1 MKSHMYKNGYPAMTQ
16 VDWVKKLTNSVFP
29 SGILQFLM
37 VVTLSLS
44 LYLQLSRTEAPFL
57 QSRASNKIMSVH
69 VVDKNG
75 MRAVDEKQV
84 ISL

>member
-1 MKSHMYKNGYPAMTQ
+1 
-16 VDWVKKLTNSVFP
+16 
-29 SGILQFLM
+29 M
-37 VVTLSLS
+37 VVALSSS

-57 QSRASNKIMSVH
+57 QSRANNKIMSAH

-84 ISL
+84 ILL

>member
-1 MKSHMYKNGYPAMTQ
+1 
-16 VDWVKKLTNSVFP
+16 
-29 SGILQFLM
+29 M
-37 VVTLSLS
+37 VVALSLS
-44 LYLQLSRTEAPFL
+44 LYLQLSHTEAPFL
-57 QSRASNKIMSVH
+57 QSRASNEIMSVH

>member
-1 MKSHMYKNGYPAMTQ
+1 MSLSEWDST
-16 VDWVKKLTNSVFP
+16 
-29 SGILQFLM
+29 ILQFYNCSSAFLEFISAT
-37 VVTLSLS
+37 VTYRS
-44 LYLQLSRTEAPFL
+44 TIL
-57 QSRASNKIMSVH
+57 QSHVSNKIMGAH

>member
-1 MKSHMYKNGYPAMTQ
+1 MYKNSYPVA
-16 VDWVKKLTNSVFP
+16 
-29 SGILQFLM
+29 
-37 VVTLSLS
+37 LSLS
-44 LYLQLSRTEAPFL
+44 LYLQLSRSEAPFL
-57 QSRASNKIMSVH
+57 QSHASNKIMSAH

>member
-1 MKSHMYKNGYPAMTQ
+1 MAPEVQYLVMESHIYKNSYPVA
-16 VDWVKKLTNSVFP
+16 
-29 SGILQFLM
+29 
-37 VVTLSLS
+37 LSSS
-44 LYLQLSRTEAPFL
+44 LCLQLSHTEEPFL
-57 QSRASNKIMSVH
+57 QSRARSKIMSAH

>member
-1 MKSHMYKNGYPAMTQ
+1 MYKNSYPVA
-16 VDWVKKLTNSVFP
+16 
-29 SGILQFLM
+29 
-37 VVTLSLS
+37 LSLS

-57 QSRASNKIMSVH
+57 QSHANNKIISAY

-75 MRAVDEKQV
+75 MRATRMRAIDEKQV